1 MTRHGRN
8 LPPSFQGGRGS
19 QYYLFVSVGRSTSIT
34 GPYLDAAGT
43 DMTNGG
49 GMEVQGTDAGMI
61 GPGGEFVFA
70 NGGSSYL
77 VYHYYD
83 AFDNGDAWVQVRP
96 LTWVGGW
103 PVTGRALVPVP
114 GEAGPPGS

>member
-1 MTRHGRN
+1 M
-8 LPPSFQGGRGS
+8 
-19 QYYLFVSVGRSTSIT
+19 
-34 GPYLDAAGT
+34 
-43 DMTNGG
+43 MNGG

-70 NGGSSYL
+70 SGGSSYF

-96 LTWVGGW
+96 LTWVDGW
-103 PVTGRALVPVP
+103 PVTGRVLVPVP
-114 GEAGPPGS
+114 GEPGPPAG

>member
-1 MTRHGRN
+1 M
-8 LPPSFQGGRGS
+8 
-19 QYYLFVSVGRSTSIT
+19 
-34 GPYLDAAGT
+34 
-43 DMTNGG
+43 MNGG

-70 NGGSSYL
+70 SGGSSYL

-83 AFDNGDAWVQVRP
+83 AFDSGDAWVQVRP

-103 PVTGRALVPVP
+103 PVTGQALVPVP
-114 GEAGPPGS
+114 GEAGPPRALNAAP